1 MKSLAP
7 RRCGATLLLAL
18 AGCGEDVKV
27 GDLFGSATHAG
38 TGDGGSGAG
47 ADADDAGDGTSAVD
61 GAPES
66 SGAAESGGIKLDVA
80 AADDGGGGPGCQ
92 KVDFLF
98 VVDNSGS
105 MEDEQN
111 NLIES
116 FPLFMDTIQNTLD
129 ADDYHIM
136 VVDTDGLFGSQGVQQ
151 WPCSP
156 DPSCC
161 ESGCTMWP
169 AGTCNGH
176 PCYDWS
182 ECDKAVGGGRVST
195 PQNVSCEIEGDRRYL
210 VDGQPELAN
219 TFDCLARVGIN
230 GDGYEV
236 QMEAMLAALGP
247 LNGAGQCNEGFV
259 RDDAVL
265 VVVLITDEED
275 APSDMGIDYDENSP
289 GDPTSWKDTLVQ
301 IKNGDE
307 TAVVVLGLIGDPDVP
322 GGVCPP
328 LQAGSPIGGEPSP
341 RLRQF
346 VESFGDHGVWGSVC
360 EQNYDPFFQQAVGL
374 IDTTCDDFE
383 PPG

>member
-1 MKSLAP
+1 MKLSAP
-7 RRCGATLLLAL
+7 SCGAALSLVLA
-18 AGCGEDVKV
+18 ACGEDVGV
-27 GDLFGSATHAG
+27 GELFGSATHAG
-38 TGDGGSGAG
+38 TGDDASGGETVGSAGDTTAG
-47 ADADDAGDGTSAVD
+47 ADDGTPD
-61 GAPES
+61 S
-66 SGAAESGGIKLDVA
+66 SGGVDSGGIKLDVA
-80 AADDGGGGPGCQ
+80 AADDGGAGPGCH

-105 MEDEQN
+105 MEDEQT
-111 NLIES
+111 NLIAS
-116 FPLFMDTIQNTLD
+116 FPLFMNTIENTLE

-151 WPCSP
+151 WLCSP
-156 DPSCC
+156 DPTCC

-182 ECDKAVGGGRVST
+182 ECDKVIGGGRVST
-195 PQNVSCEIEGDRRYL
+195 PQNVSCNLQGGERYI
-210 VDGQPELAN
+210 VDGQPDLAN

-236 QMEAMLAALGP
+236 QMEAMLEALGP
-247 LNGAGQCNEGFV
+247 QNGAGQCNEGFV

-275 APSDMGIDYDENSP
+275 APNDQGIDYDENSP
-289 GDPTSWKDTLVQ
+289 GDPASWKDTIVQ
-301 IKNGDE
+301 IKNGDD
-307 TAVVVLGLIGDPDVP
+307 TAVVVLGLIGDTDVP

-346 VESFGDHGVWGSVC
+346 VEPLGDHGVWGSVC
-360 EQNYDPFFQQAVGL
+360 EANYDPFFQQAVGL
-374 IDTTCDDFE
+374 IDTTCDDFD